1 MDRISYMEKLEG
13 LNYDVQFK
21 NNLQNLMQMGCLN
34 FEKNLDILKKVEN
47 NLENAIN
54 LIFEQQWAFR
64 WSNLKLKFINYYQF
78 TIKISSNN
86 IKFLF
91 NQSFK

>member
-13 LNYDVQFK
+13 SNYDVQFK

-34 FEKNLDILKKVEN
+34 FEKNYDILKKVQN

-91 NQSFK
+91 NQSFN

>member
-1 MDRISYMEKLEG
+1 MEKLEG

-34 FEKNLDILKKVEN
+34 FEKNLDILKKVQI

-54 LIFEQQWAFR
+54 LIFEQQ
-64 WSNLKLKFINYYQF
+64 
-78 TIKISSNN
+78 
-86 IKFLF
+86 
-91 NQSFK
+91 